1 MLECF
6 IRKILASKYHQILFE
21 KKWKIT
27 DWKGNTDVIKKKQK
41 KKKWFS
47 NIFVLSFMNAASFF
61 VLGSIK
67 KSYDKNLSN
76 SNLPLYN
83 KTSFI

>member
-1 MLECF
+1 ML
-6 IRKILASKYHQILFE
+6 S
-21 KKWKIT
+21 
-27 DWKGNTDVIKKKQK
+27 K
-41 KKKWFS
+41 KKKKKKLFS
-47 NIFVLSFMNAASFF
+47 NICVLSFMNAASFF

-67 KSYDKNLSN
+67 ESYDKNLSN

>member
-27 DWKGNTDVIKKKQK
+27 DWKGNTDVIKKNKQK
-41 KKKWFS
+41 KMILKYLCPKFYECS
-47 NIFVLSFMNAASFF
+47 FVFRFR
-61 VLGSIK
+61 K
-67 KSYDKNLSN
+67 H
-76 SNLPLYN
+76 
-83 KTSFI
+83 

>member
-27 DWKGNTDVIKKKQK
+27 DWKGNTDVIKKKK
-41 KKKWFS
+41 KKMILKYLCPKFYECS
-47 NIFVLSFMNAASFF
+47 FVFRFR
-61 VLGSIK
+61 K
-67 KSYDKNLSN
+67 H
-76 SNLPLYN
+76 
-83 KTSFI
+83 

>member
-27 DWKGNTDVIKKKQK
+27 DWKGNTDVIKKKK
-41 KKKWFS
+41 KMILKYLCPKFYECS
-47 NIFVLSFMNAASFF
+47 FVFRFR
-61 VLGSIK
+61 K
-67 KSYDKNLSN
+67 H
-76 SNLPLYN
+76 
-83 KTSFI
+83 

>member
-27 DWKGNTDVIKKKQK
+27 DWKGNTDVIKKQK
-41 KKKWFS
+41 KKKKKILKYLCPKFYECS
-47 NIFVLSFMNAASFF
+47 FVFRFR
-61 VLGSIK
+61 K
-67 KSYDKNLSN
+67 H
-76 SNLPLYN
+76 
-83 KTSFI
+83 

>member
-41 KKKWFS
+41 KKNDS
-47 NIFVLSFMNAASFF
+47 QIFVS
-61 VLGSIK
+61 
-67 KSYDKNLSN
+67 
-76 SNLPLYN
+76 
-83 KTSFI
+83 